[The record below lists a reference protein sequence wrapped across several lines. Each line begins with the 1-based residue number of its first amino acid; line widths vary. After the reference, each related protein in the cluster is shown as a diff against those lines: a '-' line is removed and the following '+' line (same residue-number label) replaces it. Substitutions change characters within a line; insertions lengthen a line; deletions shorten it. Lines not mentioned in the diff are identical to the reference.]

1 VQATTTR
8 PKVTATARWLVRA
21 WCRMR
26 GRGCW
31 PMSRTGP
38 EHGTRRVQH
47 RRHHCHPTG
56 DCVTQQAGNLL
67 MDFSDHAA
75 QFRFLIRDR
84 DRKFTTAFDAVFA
97 GADNRIIRT
106 QSGRLERKRRG
117 R

>member
-1 VQATTTR
+1 
-8 PKVTATARWLVRA
+8 
-21 WCRMR
+21 
-26 GRGCW
+26 
-31 PMSRTGP
+31 
-38 EHGTRRVQH
+38 
-47 RRHHCHPTG
+47 
-56 DCVTQQAGNLL
+56 VTQQAGNLL